1 MKTQILHKNQRPR
14 YLLFWSVLSPVVALI
29 HLIRV
34 IPLILLCHRKTCGC
48 CNAMNKNRLKV
59 DYKKRT
65 RQNINK
71 IYEKTSYLC
80 FLSFQFQTTKIR
92 SKLGRSHKLWVGT
105 MFQRW
110 PYLFGLPLQ
119 WYCRKVYFLSLC
131 VSTVYFTF
139 FFMSTK
145 CKL

>member
-59 DYKKRT
+59 DYKKE
-65 RQNINK
+65 QDK
-71 IYEKTSYLC
+71 ISTKSMRKHLIC
-80 FLSFQFQTTKIR
+80 VSLVSITTKIR
-92 SKLGRSHKLWVGT
+92 SKLGCSHKLWVGT
-105 MFQRW
+105 MYQRW
-110 PYLFGLPLQ
+110 PYLFGLLLQ
-119 WYCRKVYFLSLC
+119 WNCKKVSFLSLC
-131 VSTVYFTF
+131 VSTEYFTF